1 MANDLL
7 YRIALTL
14 VPQVGPVQ
22 AKILLQQAEP
32 EEIFKARTSFL
43 EKIEGIGPIR
53 AREIR
58 NFRDFSEA
66 EKEIR
71 FIEKHRLRVLFLTD
85 PDYPRRLLHCY
96 DSPTI
101 LYAKGDADFNPAKSL
116 AVIGTRHHSD
126 YGKQQADKIIQ
137 ELAGHGISIISGM
150 AYGIDAIAHKAALR
164 YQLPTVGVVAH
175 GLDQVYPAD
184 HQGLAREMINQ
195 GGALLTEYRYGTAP
209 DKHHFPARNRIVAGM
224 SDATLVIETGE
235 RGGSMI
241 TAELANGYHRDV
253 LALPG
258 RISDTKSAGCNLL
271 IKQNKAQLITGA
283 ADILQLLGWEPAPA
297 KTRKSLQ
304 RNLFTELSPEEQVI
318 TRLLDEKEE
327 LPIDE
332 LHLQAGL
339 SNSVVAAALLNLEL
353 QNVVVTL
360 PGKRYRLA

>member
-71 FIEKHRLRVLFLTD
+71 LIEKHGLRPLFLTD
-85 PDYPRRLLHCY
+85 PGYPRRLLHCC
-96 DSPTI
+96 DSPTL
-101 LYAKGDADFNPAKSL
+101 LYAKGETDFNTPKCL
-116 AVIGTRHHSD
+116 AVIGTRHHSE
-126 YGKQQADKIIQ
+126 YGKQAAEKIIH
-137 ELAGHGISIISGM
+137 ELSAHGITIVSGM

-164 YQLPTVGVVAH
+164 NDLITVGVVAH
-175 GLDQVYPAD
+175 GLDQVYPPD
-184 HQGLAREMINQ
+184 HQGLAREMLKH

-224 SDATLVIETGE
+224 TDATLVIETGE
-235 RGGSMI
+235 KGGSMI

-258 RISDTKSAGCNLL
+258 RVSDAKSAGCNGL
-271 IKQNKAQLITGA
+271 IKQNKAQLVTGA
-283 ADILQLLGWEPAPA
+283 QDILQLLGWEPAPA
-297 KTRKSLQ
+297 KTKKSLQ
-304 RNLFTELSPEEQVI
+304 RNLFTDLSPDEQII
-318 TRLLDEKEE
+318 TQLLDEKEE

-339 SNSVVAAALLNLEL
+339 SNSAVAAALLNLEL